1 MQKGLLILKQMTK
14 TATSGEK
21 TSRLRYAKR
30 KSKALER
37 QHRSIV
43 WGQQGFLKRKKKILY
58 ESFILKAI
66 RL

>member
-21 TSRLRYAKR
+21 SSRLRYAKR

-43 WGQQGFLKRKKKILY
+43 WGQQGFLKKKKKFFMNHL
-58 ESFILKAI
+58 FL